1 MTDGPSSPSYQ
12 TRRYPAWRAVA
23 SDLMKAYGEKN
34 YIHGFLEIDVTEPR
48 RVIHDYKAATGGDFS
63 FTAFLISCLAIALD
77 ENKSVQALRKGS
89 KLITFDDVDINV
101 QVAREVNGETALL
114 TYIVRKANEKT
125 ARQIHVEIRAVQ
137 SKPITM
143 DEVLDE
149 LPGVAKLAMIL
160 PSFLR
165 VMVFRRLLTDPFFV
179 REISGTCDI
188 TAIGMFGKEG
198 GWGLPIPETSLDV
211 TIGGI
216 EKKPHWT
223 GSGFEPREMLSM
235 SLSFDHDII
244 DGAPATQFT
253 MRLKDLIQTAHGLE
267 ELAVKPKKA
276 GGRSPTRPK

>member
-12 TRRYPAWRAVA
+12 TRRYPTWRAVA

-48 RVIHDYKAATGGDFS
+48 RVIHDYKDATGGDFS
-63 FTAFLISCLAIALD
+63 FTAFLISCLAIALG
-77 ENKSVQALRKGS
+77 ENKSVQALRQGN
-89 KLITFDDVDINV
+89 KLVTFDDVDVNV
-101 QVAREVNGETALL
+101 QVARDMGGETALF

-125 ARQIHVEIRAVQ
+125 ARQIHDEIRAVQ
-137 SKPITM
+137 SKKMTI
-143 DEVLDE
+143 DDAFAE
-149 LPGVAKLAMIL
+149 LPRAARLAMIL

-165 VMVFRRLLTDPFFV
+165 VMVFRSLLTDPFFV
-179 REISGTCDI
+179 RDVSGTCDI

-216 EKKPHWT
+216 EKKQHWT
-223 GSGFEPREMLSM
+223 GEKFEPREMLSV
-235 SLSFDHDII
+235 SVSFDHDIV

-253 MRLKDLIQTAHGLE
+253 MRFKDLIQAAHGLE
-267 ELAVKPKKA
+267 ELVQDKGKKKK
-276 GGRSPTRPK
+276 G